1 MISHSRSVLVVVAVY
16 FVSRHQ
22 LLLFLLFGFLCCCM
36 PSLSRALRTSST
48 ELNWNVVTRND
59 VVEYLSL
66 IFKLGN
72 VLIGAK
78 QEDDIKERFSAI
90 FSDQNVNEKNGLLA
104 RDGLLAR
111 TDL

>member
-1 MISHSRSVLVVVAVY
+1 M
-16 FVSRHQ
+16 
-22 LLLFLLFGFLCCCM
+22 
-36 PSLSRALRTSST
+36 
-48 ELNWNVVTRND
+48 TRND

-111 TDL
+111 TDLATKFRFSFLCAAFHPRNQDARGFIPKCSI

>member
-1 MISHSRSVLVVVAVY
+1 
-16 FVSRHQ
+16 
-22 LLLFLLFGFLCCCM
+22 M

-104 RDGLLAR
+104 RDGLPIFPKIMPPLS
-111 TDL
+111 